1 MSRARRNRRTWWWK
15 YLLAALMIGFALL
28 PALWVISA
36 SLNPAKTL
44 VGATLIPHNPG
55 FVNYGDLINHPSYP
69 FTTWLWNSVTVT
81 VISVALT
88 VAITVLAGYALSRFK
103 LAGKKNFMTG
113 ILILNVFPAVL
124 SIIALFGMFQQIGVY
139 IPWLGLD
146 SHGGLIAVYVS
157 FGIGINVLLVKAY
170 IDSLPKD
177 LDESGLVDGASYGQ
191 VFRKIVFP
199 MILPI
204 IVTVAVLQ
212 FFVVYG
218 DFVIARVLLR
228 STENL
233 TVMVGLLLFQTLRFE
248 QDWGIIT
255 AGAVLASLPV
265 LLLYIPVQNL
275 VISGLT
281 SGAVKE

>member
-1 MSRARRNRRTWWWK
+1 MSRTKRNKRSWWWK
-15 YLLAALMIGFALL
+15 YVLAALMIGFALL

-36 SLNPAKTL
+36 SLNPANSL
-44 VGATLIPHNPG
+44 VGATLIPRNPG
-55 FVNYGDLINHPSYP
+55 FVNYSDLINHPSYP
-69 FTTWLWNSVTVT
+69 YATWLWNSIKIT
-81 VISVALT
+81 VISVTLT

-124 SIIALFGMFQQIGVY
+124 SIIALFCMVQQIGVY
-139 IPWLGLD
+139 IPWMGLD
-146 SHGGLIAVYVS
+146 SHGALIAVYVS

-177 LDESGLVDGASYGQ
+177 LDESGLVDGATYGQ
-191 VFRKIVFP
+191 VFRRIVFP
-199 MILPI
+199 MIVPI

-212 FFVVYG
+212 TFVVYG

-248 QDWGIIT
+248 QDWGLIT
-255 AGAVLASLPV
+255 AGAVLASIPV
-265 LLLYIPVQNL
+265 LLLYIPVQAM

-281 SGAVKE
+281 AGAVKE